1 MPTILLTNQ
10 PSTSFSNNNNTTTNS
25 FSQTQQTPLF
35 IFDSIKRNDF
45 EQVKLFIQQNPSL
58 LTCVDDSDQLNTPL
72 HVSCQCNH
80 EQIALFLLDRIQ
92 SMMPTLGY
100 LLTQENGSK
109 QSAIMLASPRL
120 RGMMKA
126 SMEIFKM
133 KKLLLEKY
141 KSKTHSTLSQNNSNE
156 LNFSSSA
163 TTSSV
168 DSIENVRKETQKL
181 YEMMQ

>member
-1 MPTILLTNQ
+1 MPATLTSQ
-10 PSTSFSNNNNTTTNS
+10 TSSTSNVTSHS

-58 LTCVDDSDQLNTPL
+58 LTCVDDPDQLNTPL

-80 EQIALFLLDRIQ
+80 EKIALFLLDRIQ

-109 QSAIMLASPRL
+109 QSAIILASPRL

-141 KSKTHSTLSQNNSNE
+141 KSKSCSMSQNNNSND
-156 LNFSSSA
+156 LTCSLTASS
-163 TTSSV
+163 T
-168 DSIENVRKETQKL
+168 DSIENVRKEAQKL